1 MAPVWL
7 NDPNMSTS
15 CDTLIFVLTPQFG
28 CKGHKYPDNSER
40 RWTEAHP
47 HSGQWQW
54 HQGKPL
60 IFTPHTSIDICEI
73 SCLELD
79 AFLCFTER

>member
-1 MAPVWL
+1 MTIIYQPYE
-7 NDPNMSTS
+7 
-15 CDTLIFVLTPQFG
+15 TLIFVLTPQFG

-40 RWTEAHP
+40 RRIEAHP

-60 IFTPHTSIDICEI
+60 IFTPHTSIDIGEMPN
-73 SCLELD
+73 
-79 AFLCFTER
+79 FLFAACCIFMLHRKMIWK